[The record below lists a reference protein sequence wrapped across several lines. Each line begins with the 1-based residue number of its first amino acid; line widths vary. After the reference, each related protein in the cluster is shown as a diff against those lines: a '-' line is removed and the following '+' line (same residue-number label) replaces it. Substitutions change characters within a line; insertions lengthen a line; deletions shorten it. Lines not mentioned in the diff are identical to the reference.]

1 MVRHYLFIKFVS
13 KLYGTAST
21 CKTKVW
27 SSSLTVPRRIWPGQV
42 REVRGKISLRNPIN
56 SNIMTPIRL
65 TFILSTLFL
74 ITSCGFDRFNKDLE
88 IAEEICSEVRA
99 SKCILYYTEDKLASD
114 DNKKYFV
121 ELDVIGSKL
130 LNPPNAEEKVL
141 ASYCATQLYKRL
153 DPKTIRMNYGY
164 NIIFDSKEDPLD
176 NKKNFFEVAELK
188 NALKAFENIDN
199 YINAILTN
207 K

>member
-1 MVRHYLFIKFVS
+1 
-13 KLYGTAST
+13 
-21 CKTKVW
+21 
-27 SSSLTVPRRIWPGQV
+27 
-42 REVRGKISLRNPIN
+42 
-56 SNIMTPIRL
+56 MTPIRL